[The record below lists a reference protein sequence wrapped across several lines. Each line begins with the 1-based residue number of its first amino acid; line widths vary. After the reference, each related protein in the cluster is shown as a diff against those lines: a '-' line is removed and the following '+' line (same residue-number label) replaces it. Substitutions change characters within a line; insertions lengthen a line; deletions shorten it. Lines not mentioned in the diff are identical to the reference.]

1 MSNLVEIAK
10 DLEYVPDEQLIQL
23 ANGSDPRFPPFV
35 VISEIKRRTDMRSR
49 SSEPMPKTTV
59 AQEMVQE
66 FAMPSRQGLEGM
78 SQDATGILP
87 PTVYNRDMPSS
98 MMADGGLVG
107 YADKGQTETTGSKI
121 KRFLTAPI
129 RAISDLGRLQYEA
142 SEDAKNRLKEK
153 NSTNADRRNDLIT
166 KSLPVI
172 KGEKTLQEF
181 RKEMEE
187 LFNSDFIKDDKN
199 YRNQIRNYYFQF
211 EKEFLPR
218 FQKEIAETGE
228 MPKDVISHYNK
239 YENFRNSNRYL
250 NPFDTGYER
259 PDLSLP
265 EQMQKKQEGG
275 LVGYAGGD
283 EIKYRN
289 KIEEL
294 AGAKL
299 GPSNP
304 KSLSESILER
314 YKKSQQRGRFIND
327 PNNPLNKIFRYIP
340 DAQQVSNFLQGK
352 RGEDFTPDV
361 RRATDKSMD
370 KKQEGGLTGY
380 QTGNQTALTNTF
392 IYGDNYANNLADYL
406 DMIRKT
412 RTMDQRE
419 QALLGSNNLSYP
431 MLSTTPNFNMDM
443 SGISALTPT
452 QIDLDSQLVMQ
463 QADETKLSE
472 SKTLNYLEKQLEE
485 AKENLRIQKER
496 GDRGVLG
503 GGTSYIDQA
512 QARVDRLQ
520 NQINPR
526 KNKKNFVVDTQ
537 NLLREN
543 LGQET
548 EALATAIKVQED
560 KEKADAEEAAR
571 LAAEEAEKKKFANMD
586 VDIPERTQRPRTE
599 AEMKQQLNADVL
611 MTVGTA
617 IGSSATPSELF
628 QKLSGLPAQLASSR
642 KEQRKEV
649 RDFESDRRADALA
662 KLNIQIALKKID
674 QAQEQARLKGN
685 ANDVAAI
692 NALSD
697 VLQNTTPDSARY
709 KAAESALDSIIARL
723 TGGNTNTQGI
733 AALSEL
739 LIPAES

>member
-49 SSEPMPKTTV
+49 SLQPMPKTTV

-153 NSTNADRRNDLIT
+153 ISTNADRRNDLIT

-181 RKEMEE
+181 REEMEE

-199 YRNQIRNYYFQF
+199 YRNQIRNYYFRF

-218 FQKEIAETGE
+218 FQKEIEETGQ

-275 LVGYAGGD
+275 LVGYASGD

-289 KIEEL
+289 AIEEL

-352 RGEDFTPDV
+352 RGEDFTPD
-361 RRATDKSMD
+361 KPKN
-370 KKQEGGLTGY
+370 KKQEGGLIGY
-380 QTGNQTALTNTF
+380 QTGNQTALGNTF
-392 IYGDNYANNLADYL
+392 LY
-406 DMIRKT
+406 
-412 RTMDQRE
+412 
-419 QALLGSNNLSYP
+419 
-431 MLSTTPNFNMDM
+431 
-443 SGISALTPT
+443 TPT
-452 QIDLDSQLVMQ
+452 I
-463 QADETKLSE
+463 EGNIPFSE
-472 SKTLNYLEKQLEE
+472 QGLYRLLEE
-485 AKENLRIQKER
+485 R
-496 GDRGVLG
+496 GITSEGGRQEISDILSSGLDRFSLP
-503 GGTSYIDQA
+503 
-512 QARVDRLQ
+512 RRLQ
-520 NQINPR
+520 I
-526 KNKKNFVVDTQ
+526 
-537 NLLREN
+537 
-543 LGQET
+543 
-548 EALATAIKVQED
+548 
-560 KEKADAEEAAR
+560 
-571 LAAEEAEKKKFANMD
+571 
-586 VDIPERTQRPRTE
+586 
-599 AEMKQQLNADVL
+599 ADVL
-611 MTVGTA
+611 RRSNDFLGEPKVDSPIGRMFDRRSFADEILEGVSPGPEVPEGFTPPKDNKNNNNPIVFGDTPPSDDKPSGLASAKPQLELPEPPKPPTAAERQQELNANVLMTLGSA
-617 IGSSATPSELF
+617 IGSSTTPQEIF
-628 QKLSGLPAQLASSR
+628 KNLSGLPQQLMAIKSR
-642 KEQRKEV
+642 QRQEDK
-649 RDFESDRRADALA
+649 DYKADLRA
-662 KLNIQIALKKID
+662 NIKDQANYDIALKKLDVSIT
-674 QAQEQARLKGN
+674 AARNSKNSDLVKYLGELKDLFTE
-685 ANDVAAI
+685 ASSESERTKLMEEI
-692 NALSD
+692 NAVS
-697 VLQNTTPDSARY
+697 SSIF
-709 KAAESALDSIIARL
+709 SALVGKSPNSD
-723 TGGNTNTQGI
+723 NTDALN
-733 AALSEL
+733 AALKIGTKS
-739 LIPAES
+739 